1 MIERVIRA
9 SVENRVLVLF
19 GALLLAIAGIVAVL
33 KTPVDALPDLSDV
46 QVIIKTDYSGQAPEI
61 VENEV
66 TYPISTTM
74 LSVPGA
80 STVRGFSLFGTSFVY
95 VLFEDGTDLYWA
107 RSRVLESLNSAAGK
121 LPSGVTPELG
131 PDATGVGW
139 IYQYALVDKS
149 GKNDLESLR
158 ALQDW
163 FLKYELKTIPGVAE
177 VASVGGAVKE
187 YQIIPDP
194 VKLEQ
199 YGVTVGDIKT
209 ALSASNQEAGGGS
222 IEMGE
227 SEFMVRA
234 QGYLKTL
241 DDFRSI
247 VLKTN
252 ASGTPTV
259 LGDVAQV
266 RLGPEM
272 RRGIAELDGE
282 GEVAGGIILLR
293 TGGNAREVIAA
304 VKTRLE
310 ELKSALPEG
319 VEIVPVYDRSSLIDR
334 AIQNLTHKLIEEF
347 IVVALVCAIF
357 LWHVRS
363 ALVAVITLPLGLAL
377 AFIAM
382 HFQGLNANIMSLG
395 GIAIA
400 VGAMVD
406 AAIVMIEN
414 AHKHIEAWEEA
425 HPGADLAGAERW
437 QVITE
442 AAVEVGPA
450 LFMSLL
456 IITLSFIPIFT
467 LEGQEGRLF
476 GPLAWTKTW
485 SMAASAFLAVVLVPV
500 LMGLWI
506 RGKIPPEDKNPLNR
520 WLVRLYQPL
529 LMGVLRRPKTTLFAA
544 LLVLIGGLYPVE
556 KLGGEFLPQIAEGDI
571 LYMPSTLPGVSSSE
585 AAAMLQKT
593 DKLIRTV
600 PEVATVF
607 GKAGRADTATDSA
620 PLEMIETT
628 IQLKPESEWRPGM
641 TMEKIIDE
649 LDKTVRLPGLA
660 NLWVMPIRNRIDML
674 STGVKSPIGI
684 KVSGQSLADID
695 GAAEQIEEAAKTVPG
710 VVSAIAERLTGGRY
724 VEVSVDRLKA
734 ARWGLTVAGVQSYVK
749 SAVGG
754 EMAGDVVDGIARYPI
769 TIRFPQS
776 WRDSPEALRNLPII
790 SGSGQSLTLG
800 DVAEIRTSLGPSM
813 LRTENARP
821 AAWVFVDARDR
832 DMASVVGDLREAIAK
847 SVSLKPGVSVAFSGQ
862 YELMERAKDR
872 LTLMVPMTILIIFV
886 LLYLAF
892 RRFAESL
899 LILGSLPFA
908 LTGGIWLLYLLGDRL
923 SVAVGTGFIA
933 LAGLAAE
940 FGVVMI
946 VYLRHAVQND
956 KSLADPKTFTVEA
969 LDRAIEHGAALRVR
983 PKTMTVA
990 VVLAGLIPILVG
1002 TGAGSEVMSRIA
1014 APMVG
1019 GMVTAPLLS
1028 LFVIPA
1034 AWSLPVD
1041 LGILLVCPRNLWTAC
1056 GGFAFCGNTKQAA
1069 APAGSCR
1076 SSFGSIGPF
1085 FSTRA

>member
-19 GALLLAIAGIVAVL
+19 GVLLLAIAGIVAVL

-908 LTGGIWLLYLLGDRL
+908 LTGGIWLLYLPGDRL

-1034 AWSLPVD
+1034 AWKLIM
-1041 LGILLVCPRNLWTAC
+1041 LRRRKL
-1056 GGFAFCGNTKQAA
+1056 
-1069 APAGSCR
+1069 
-1076 SSFGSIGPF
+1076 
-1085 FSTRA
+1085 

>member
-1002 TGAGSEVMSRIA
+1002 TGAGSEGMSRIA

-1034 AWSLPVD
+1034 AWKLIM
-1041 LGILLVCPRNLWTAC
+1041 LRRRKL
-1056 GGFAFCGNTKQAA
+1056 
-1069 APAGSCR
+1069 
-1076 SSFGSIGPF
+1076 
-1085 FSTRA
+1085 

>member
-74 LSVPGA
+74 LSMPGA

-1034 AWSLPVD
+1034 AWKLIM
-1041 LGILLVCPRNLWTAC
+1041 LRRRKL
-1056 GGFAFCGNTKQAA
+1056 
-1069 APAGSCR
+1069 
-1076 SSFGSIGPF
+1076 
-1085 FSTRA
+1085 

>member
-293 TGGNAREVIAA
+293 TGGNAREVIGA

-506 RGKIPPEDKNPLNR
+506 RGKIPPEDKKPLNR

-946 VYLRHAVQND
+946 VYLRHVVQND

-1034 AWSLPVD
+1034 AWKLIM
-1041 LGILLVCPRNLWTAC
+1041 LRRRKL
-1056 GGFAFCGNTKQAA
+1056 
-1069 APAGSCR
+1069 
-1076 SSFGSIGPF
+1076 
-1085 FSTRA
+1085 

>member
-347 IVVALVCAIF
+347 IIVALVCAIF

-437 QVITE
+437 KVITE

-1034 AWSLPVD
+1034 AWKLIM
-1041 LGILLVCPRNLWTAC
+1041 LRRRKL
-1056 GGFAFCGNTKQAA
+1056 
-1069 APAGSCR
+1069 
-1076 SSFGSIGPF
+1076 
-1085 FSTRA
+1085 

>member
-437 QVITE
+437 KVITE

-456 IITLSFIPIFT
+456 IITLSVIPIFT

-847 SVSLKPGVSVAFSGQ
+847 SVSLKPSVSVAFSGQ

-1034 AWSLPVD
+1034 AWKLIM
-1041 LGILLVCPRNLWTAC
+1041 LRRRKL
-1056 GGFAFCGNTKQAA
+1056 
-1069 APAGSCR
+1069 
-1076 SSFGSIGPF
+1076 
-1085 FSTRA
+1085 

>member
-529 LMGVLRRPKTTLFAA
+529 LMGVLRRPKTTLFAV

-754 EMAGDVVDGIARYPI
+754 EMAGVVVDGIARYPI

-1034 AWSLPVD
+1034 AWKLIM
-1041 LGILLVCPRNLWTAC
+1041 LRRRKL
-1056 GGFAFCGNTKQAA
+1056 
-1069 APAGSCR
+1069 
-1076 SSFGSIGPF
+1076 
-1085 FSTRA
+1085 

>member
-800 DVAEIRTSLGPSM
+800 DVAEIRTALGPSM

-899 LILGSLPFA
+899 LISGSLPFA

-1034 AWSLPVD
+1034 AWKLIM
-1041 LGILLVCPRNLWTAC
+1041 LRRRKL
-1056 GGFAFCGNTKQAA
+1056 
-1069 APAGSCR
+1069 
-1076 SSFGSIGPF
+1076 
-1085 FSTRA
+1085 

>member
-990 VVLAGLIPILVG
+990 VVLAGL
-1002 TGAGSEVMSRIA
+1002 
-1014 APMVG
+1014 
-1019 GMVTAPLLS
+1019 VTAPLLS

-1034 AWSLPVD
+1034 AWKLIM
-1041 LGILLVCPRNLWTAC
+1041 LRRRKL
-1056 GGFAFCGNTKQAA
+1056 
-1069 APAGSCR
+1069 
-1076 SSFGSIGPF
+1076 
-1085 FSTRA
+1085 

>member
-437 QVITE
+437 KVITE

-556 KLGGEFLPQIAEGDI
+556 KLGGEFLPQIAEGGI

-832 DMASVVGDLREAIAK
+832 DMASLVGDLREAIAK

-1034 AWSLPVD
+1034 AWKLIM
-1041 LGILLVCPRNLWTAC
+1041 LRRRKL
-1056 GGFAFCGNTKQAA
+1056 
-1069 APAGSCR
+1069 
-1076 SSFGSIGPF
+1076 
-1085 FSTRA
+1085 

>member
-95 VLFEDGTDLYWA
+95 VLFEDGMDLYWA

-1034 AWSLPVD
+1034 AWKLIM
-1041 LGILLVCPRNLWTAC
+1041 LRRRKL
-1056 GGFAFCGNTKQAA
+1056 
-1069 APAGSCR
+1069 
-1076 SSFGSIGPF
+1076 
-1085 FSTRA
+1085 

>member
-940 FGVVMI
+940 FGVVII

-1034 AWSLPVD
+1034 AWKLIM
-1041 LGILLVCPRNLWTAC
+1041 LRRRKL
-1056 GGFAFCGNTKQAA
+1056 
-1069 APAGSCR
+1069 
-1076 SSFGSIGPF
+1076 
-1085 FSTRA
+1085 

>member
-66 TYPISTTM
+66 TYSISTTM

-1034 AWSLPVD
+1034 AWKLIM
-1041 LGILLVCPRNLWTAC
+1041 LRRRKL
-1056 GGFAFCGNTKQAA
+1056 
-1069 APAGSCR
+1069 
-1076 SSFGSIGPF
+1076 
-1085 FSTRA
+1085 

>member
-529 LMGVLRRPKTTLFAA
+529 LMGVLRRPETTLFAA

-1034 AWSLPVD
+1034 AWKLIM
-1041 LGILLVCPRNLWTAC
+1041 LRRRKL
-1056 GGFAFCGNTKQAA
+1056 
-1069 APAGSCR
+1069 
-1076 SSFGSIGPF
+1076 
-1085 FSTRA
+1085 

>member
-406 AAIVMIEN
+406 AAIVMIEK

-1034 AWSLPVD
+1034 AWKLIM
-1041 LGILLVCPRNLWTAC
+1041 LRRRKL
-1056 GGFAFCGNTKQAA
+1056 
-1069 APAGSCR
+1069 
-1076 SSFGSIGPF
+1076 
-1085 FSTRA
+1085 

>member
-319 VEIVPVYDRSSLIDR
+319 VEIVPGYDRSSLIDR

-1034 AWSLPVD
+1034 AWKLIM
-1041 LGILLVCPRNLWTAC
+1041 LRRRKL
-1056 GGFAFCGNTKQAA
+1056 
-1069 APAGSCR
+1069 
-1076 SSFGSIGPF
+1076 
-1085 FSTRA
+1085 

>member
-520 WLVRLYQPL
+520 WLVHLYQPL

-593 DKLIRTV
+593 DKLIRAV

-695 GAAEQIEEAAKTVPG
+695 GAAEQIEEAARTVPG

-1034 AWSLPVD
+1034 AWKLIM
-1041 LGILLVCPRNLWTAC
+1041 LRRRKL
-1056 GGFAFCGNTKQAA
+1056 
-1069 APAGSCR
+1069 
-1076 SSFGSIGPF
+1076 
-1085 FSTRA
+1085 

>member
-293 TGGNAREVIAA
+293 TGGNAREVIGA

-425 HPGADLAGAERW
+425 HPGADLAGSERW

-776 WRDSPEALRNLPII
+776 WRDSPEALRNLPMI

-832 DMASVVGDLREAIAK
+832 DMASVVRDLREAIAK

-1034 AWSLPVD
+1034 AWKLIM
-1041 LGILLVCPRNLWTAC
+1041 LRRRKL
-1056 GGFAFCGNTKQAA
+1056 
-1069 APAGSCR
+1069 
-1076 SSFGSIGPF
+1076 
-1085 FSTRA
+1085 

>member
-95 VLFEDGTDLYWA
+95 VLFEDGTDLYWT

-571 LYMPSTLPGVSSSE
+571 LYMPSTLPGASSSE

-1034 AWSLPVD
+1034 AWKLIM
-1041 LGILLVCPRNLWTAC
+1041 LRRRKL
-1056 GGFAFCGNTKQAA
+1056 
-1069 APAGSCR
+1069 
-1076 SSFGSIGPF
+1076 
-1085 FSTRA
+1085 

>member
-1019 GMVTAPLLS
+1019 GMATAPLLS

-1034 AWSLPVD
+1034 AWKLIM
-1041 LGILLVCPRNLWTAC
+1041 LRRRKL
-1056 GGFAFCGNTKQAA
+1056 
-1069 APAGSCR
+1069 
-1076 SSFGSIGPF
+1076 
-1085 FSTRA
+1085 

>member
-121 LPSGVTPELG
+121 LPSGVTPQLG

-437 QVITE
+437 KVITE

-1034 AWSLPVD
+1034 AWKLIM
-1041 LGILLVCPRNLWTAC
+1041 LRRRKL
-1056 GGFAFCGNTKQAA
+1056 
-1069 APAGSCR
+1069 
-1076 SSFGSIGPF
+1076 
-1085 FSTRA
+1085 

>member
-293 TGGNAREVIAA
+293 TGGNARAVIAA

-800 DVAEIRTSLGPSM
+800 DVAEIRTALGPSM

-1034 AWSLPVD
+1034 AWKLIM
-1041 LGILLVCPRNLWTAC
+1041 LRRRKL
-1056 GGFAFCGNTKQAA
+1056 
-1069 APAGSCR
+1069 
-1076 SSFGSIGPF
+1076 
-1085 FSTRA
+1085 

>member
-199 YGVTVGDIKT
+199 CGVTVGDIKT

-437 QVITE
+437 KVITE

-1034 AWSLPVD
+1034 AWKLIM
-1041 LGILLVCPRNLWTAC
+1041 LRRRKL
-1056 GGFAFCGNTKQAA
+1056 
-1069 APAGSCR
+1069 
-1076 SSFGSIGPF
+1076 
-1085 FSTRA
+1085 

>member
-121 LPSGVTPELG
+121 LPSSVTPELG

-425 HPGADLAGAERW
+425 HSGADLAGAERW

-529 LMGVLRRPKTTLFAA
+529 LMGVLRRPKTTLVAA

-1034 AWSLPVD
+1034 AWKLIM
-1041 LGILLVCPRNLWTAC
+1041 LRRRKL
-1056 GGFAFCGNTKQAA
+1056 
-1069 APAGSCR
+1069 
-1076 SSFGSIGPF
+1076 
-1085 FSTRA
+1085 

>member
-990 VVLAGLIPILVG
+990 VVLAGLIPILVA
-1002 TGAGSEVMSRIA
+1002 TGAGSEEMSRIA

-1034 AWSLPVD
+1034 AWKLIM
-1041 LGILLVCPRNLWTAC
+1041 LRRRKL
-1056 GGFAFCGNTKQAA
+1056 
-1069 APAGSCR
+1069 
-1076 SSFGSIGPF
+1076 
-1085 FSTRA
+1085 

>member
-9 SVENRVLVLF
+9 SVDNRVLVLF

-293 TGGNAREVIAA
+293 TGGNAREVIGA

-425 HPGADLAGAERW
+425 HPGADLAGSERW

-832 DMASVVGDLREAIAK
+832 DMASVVRDLREAIAK

-1034 AWSLPVD
+1034 AWKLIM
-1041 LGILLVCPRNLWTAC
+1041 LRRRKL
-1056 GGFAFCGNTKQAA
+1056 
-1069 APAGSCR
+1069 
-1076 SSFGSIGPF
+1076 
-1085 FSTRA
+1085 

>member
-800 DVAEIRTSLGPSM
+800 DVAEIRTALGPSM

-908 LTGGIWLLYLLGDRL
+908 LTGG
-923 SVAVGTGFIA
+923 
-933 LAGLAAE
+933 
-940 FGVVMI
+940 
-946 VYLRHAVQND
+946 
-956 KSLADPKTFTVEA
+956 
-969 LDRAIEHGAALRVR
+969 
-983 PKTMTVA
+983 
-990 VVLAGLIPILVG
+990 
-1002 TGAGSEVMSRIA
+1002 
-1014 APMVG
+1014 
-1019 GMVTAPLLS
+1019 MVTAPLLS

-1034 AWSLPVD
+1034 AWKLIM
-1041 LGILLVCPRNLWTAC
+1041 LRRRKL
-1056 GGFAFCGNTKQAA
+1056 
-1069 APAGSCR
+1069 
-1076 SSFGSIGPF
+1076 
-1085 FSTRA
+1085 

>member
-33 KTPVDALPDLSDV
+33 RTPVDALPDLSDV

-1034 AWSLPVD
+1034 AWKLIM
-1041 LGILLVCPRNLWTAC
+1041 LRRRKL
-1056 GGFAFCGNTKQAA
+1056 
-1069 APAGSCR
+1069 
-1076 SSFGSIGPF
+1076 
-1085 FSTRA
+1085 

>member
-886 LLYLAF
+886 CSIWLSAVLQSRSLFWAVCLSHLRAAF
-892 RRFAESL
+892 GSFTCWATDCQLPWVRA
-899 LILGSLPFA
+899 SLPWRV
-908 LTGGIWLLYLLGDRL
+908 LRQS
-923 SVAVGTGFIA
+923 SV
-933 LAGLAAE
+933 
-940 FGVVMI
+940 
-946 VYLRHAVQND
+946 
-956 KSLADPKTFTVEA
+956 
-969 LDRAIEHGAALRVR
+969 
-983 PKTMTVA
+983 
-990 VVLAGLIPILVG
+990 
-1002 TGAGSEVMSRIA
+1002 
-1014 APMVG
+1014 
-1019 GMVTAPLLS
+1019 
-1028 LFVIPA
+1028 
-1034 AWSLPVD
+1034 W
-1041 LGILLVCPRNLWTAC
+1041 
-1056 GGFAFCGNTKQAA
+1056 
-1069 APAGSCR
+1069 
-1076 SSFGSIGPF
+1076 
-1085 FSTRA
+1085 

>member
-556 KLGGEFLPQIAEGDI
+556 KLGGEFLPQIAESDI

-800 DVAEIRTSLGPSM
+800 DVAEIRTALGPSM

-847 SVSLKPGVSVAFSGQ
+847 SVSLRPGVSVAFSGQ

-1034 AWSLPVD
+1034 AWKLIM
-1041 LGILLVCPRNLWTAC
+1041 LRRRKL
-1056 GGFAFCGNTKQAA
+1056 
-1069 APAGSCR
+1069 
-1076 SSFGSIGPF
+1076 
-1085 FSTRA
+1085 

>member
-1014 APMVG
+1014 A

-1034 AWSLPVD
+1034 AWKLIM
-1041 LGILLVCPRNLWTAC
+1041 LRRRKL
-1056 GGFAFCGNTKQAA
+1056 
-1069 APAGSCR
+1069 
-1076 SSFGSIGPF
+1076 
-1085 FSTRA
+1085 

>member
-19 GALLLAIAGIVAVL
+19 GVLLLAIAGIVAVL

-1002 TGAGSEVMSRIA
+1002 TGAGREVMSRIA

-1034 AWSLPVD
+1034 AWKLIM
-1041 LGILLVCPRNLWTAC
+1041 LRRRKL
-1056 GGFAFCGNTKQAA
+1056 
-1069 APAGSCR
+1069 
-1076 SSFGSIGPF
+1076 
-1085 FSTRA
+1085 

>member
-395 GIAIA
+395 GIVIA

-1034 AWSLPVD
+1034 AWKLIM
-1041 LGILLVCPRNLWTAC
+1041 LRRRKL
-1056 GGFAFCGNTKQAA
+1056 
-1069 APAGSCR
+1069 
-1076 SSFGSIGPF
+1076 
-1085 FSTRA
+1085 

>member
-363 ALVAVITLPLGLAL
+363 ALVAVLPLPLGLAL

-1034 AWSLPVD
+1034 AWKLIM
-1041 LGILLVCPRNLWTAC
+1041 LRRRKL
-1056 GGFAFCGNTKQAA
+1056 
-1069 APAGSCR
+1069 
-1076 SSFGSIGPF
+1076 
-1085 FSTRA
+1085 

>member
-319 VEIVPVYDRSSLIDR
+319 VEIVPGYDRSSLIDR

-628 IQLKPESEWRPGM
+628 IQLKPESEWRSGM

-1034 AWSLPVD
+1034 AWKLIM
-1041 LGILLVCPRNLWTAC
+1041 LRRRKL
-1056 GGFAFCGNTKQAA
+1056 
-1069 APAGSCR
+1069 
-1076 SSFGSIGPF
+1076 
-1085 FSTRA
+1085 

>member
-776 WRDSPEALRNLPII
+776 WRVSPEALRNLPII

-800 DVAEIRTSLGPSM
+800 DVAEIRTALGPSM

-956 KSLADPKTFTVEA
+956 KSLADPKTFTV
-969 LDRAIEHGAALRVR
+969 
-983 PKTMTVA
+983 A

-1034 AWSLPVD
+1034 AWKLIM
-1041 LGILLVCPRNLWTAC
+1041 LRRRKL
-1056 GGFAFCGNTKQAA
+1056 
-1069 APAGSCR
+1069 
-1076 SSFGSIGPF
+1076 
-1085 FSTRA
+1085 

>member
-425 HPGADLAGAERW
+425 HLGADLAGAERW

-628 IQLKPESEWRPGM
+628 IQLKPESEWRSGM

-1034 AWSLPVD
+1034 AWKLIM
-1041 LGILLVCPRNLWTAC
+1041 LRRRKL
-1056 GGFAFCGNTKQAA
+1056 
-1069 APAGSCR
+1069 
-1076 SSFGSIGPF
+1076 
-1085 FSTRA
+1085 

>member
-187 YQIIPDP
+187 YQIIPDS

-556 KLGGEFLPQIAEGDI
+556 ELGGEFLPQIAEGDI

-649 LDKTVRLPGLA
+649 LDKTVRLPGFA

-1034 AWSLPVD
+1034 AWKLIM
-1041 LGILLVCPRNLWTAC
+1041 LRRRKL
-1056 GGFAFCGNTKQAA
+1056 
-1069 APAGSCR
+1069 
-1076 SSFGSIGPF
+1076 
-1085 FSTRA
+1085 

>member
-293 TGGNAREVIAA
+293 TGGNAREVIGA

-425 HPGADLAGAERW
+425 HPGADLAGSERW

-628 IQLKPESEWRPGM
+628 IQLKPESEWHPGM

-832 DMASVVGDLREAIAK
+832 DMASVVRDLREAIAK

-1034 AWSLPVD
+1034 AWKLIM
-1041 LGILLVCPRNLWTAC
+1041 LRRRKL
-1056 GGFAFCGNTKQAA
+1056 
-1069 APAGSCR
+1069 
-1076 SSFGSIGPF
+1076 
-1085 FSTRA
+1085 